1 MPFASFAAGVIKIV
15 VVAADKSLDSSI
27 SETTMAA
34 FRQRLRRAGI
44 GTKLA
49 LIVAFLQAAVLL
61 GLAFAMAQAST
72 TQLRE
77 ATTHELKTQQDSI
90 GDMLSLFDYSLQ
102 QQADR
107 FLSIFSEQYSGRFVL
122 SPDQLVEVS
131 GRQTPALKDGL
142 EVLNDNTWKLDRFTK
157 QTGTPATIFARDGDD
172 FVRISTSLKN
182 ENGERAM
189 GTLLSRDSKSYA
201 RLMAN
206 QPYIGLARLFGTD
219 YITKYQ
225 PIQDRDGQVV
235 GALFVGVD
243 VSAEMAQVQDR
254 IREMGIG
261 DAGYTMLASA
271 AGDQKGEVIAGGPY
285 EGRNLLD
292 GEMGELF
299 APLFEASFGDIEYTA
314 SSGEGRLVRYS
325 RYPEWQW
332 VVAGSVS
339 VDEMQA
345 GVIAARDRFLLIALV
360 LAAALS
366 VTLYWIVKRLVTQP
380 MSRVVNLAQALAE
393 GDLSQRIDTSRR
405 DEIGQLVAAMNGIGN
420 GLERIVAQVRT
431 AVAQTES
438 HTRELASGNA
448 ELASRTESQAASLEQ
463 TAASTEEINAT
474 VRQNAQ
480 RAQEGDEQ
488 AQRTVAAA
496 GEAQSTVEATS
507 EAMQRIVGMA
517 TQISEVVGV
526 IDGIAFQTNLLALN
540 ASVEAARA
548 GEHGRGFAVV
558 AQEVRNLAERC
569 TTSAQQIKALIGKT
583 VDEVD
588 SGNLRAAEA
597 GQRVTEIVSQVE
609 RISTLISEIRLASEE
624 QSRGIEQI
632 NVAISQIDETT
643 QSNAALV
650 RQSSVSTRQ
659 LNEQSRRLAETVS
672 LFRLRNAPPA
682 ETGVPEAAS
691 RLDET
696 GRRTPAGEPLPA

>member
-1 MPFASFAAGVIKIV
+1 
-15 VVAADKSLDSSI
+15 
-27 SETTMAA
+27 MAA
-34 FRQRLRRAGI
+34 LRQRLRHASI

-49 LIVAFLQAAVLL
+49 LIVALLQVAVLM
-61 GLAFAMAQAST
+61 GLAFAMAQVST
-72 TQLRE
+72 SQLRA
-77 ATTHELKTQQDSI
+77 ATAHELKTQQDSI

-107 FLSIFSEQYSGRFVL
+107 FLNILSDQYSGRFTL
-122 SPDQLVEVS
+122 SPDQQVEVS
-131 GRQTPALKDGL
+131 GRQTPTLKDGL
-142 EVLNDNTWKLDRFTK
+142 EVLNDNSWKLDRFTN

-172 FVRISTSLKN
+172 FVRISTSLKD
-182 ENGERAM
+182 ENDERAM
-189 GTLLSRDSKSYA
+189 GTLLDRDSKSYA
-201 RLMAN
+201 KLMAN
-206 QPYIGLARLFGTD
+206 QPYIGLATLFGTA

-225 PIQDRDGQVV
+225 PIQDSDGKVI

-254 IREMGIG
+254 IREMGLG
-261 DAGYTMLASA
+261 EAGYTMLVSA
-271 AGDQKGEVIAGGPY
+271 AGNQAGEVIAGGPY
-285 EGRNLLD
+285 ESQNLLNSEVSD
-292 GEMGELF
+292 VF
-299 APLFEASFGDIEYTA
+299 APLFDQSTGEIEYDA
-314 SSGEGRLVRYS
+314 SSGEQRLVLYS

-339 VDEMQA
+339 IDEIQA

-366 VTLYWIVKRLVTQP
+366 LTLYWIVKRLVTRP
-380 MSRVVNLAQALAE
+380 MNRAVGLAQALAE
-393 GDLSQRIDTSRR
+393 GDLSQRIETRR
-405 DEIGQLVAAMNGIGN
+405 GDEIGQLVAAMNGIGN
-420 GLERIVAQVRT
+420 GLERIVGQVRG
-431 AVAQTES
+431 AVAQTEN

-448 ELASRTESQAASLEQ
+448 ELASRTESQAASLEE

-480 RAQEGDEQ
+480 RAQESDEQ
-488 AQRTVAAA
+488 ARRTALAA
-496 GEAQSTVEATS
+496 GEAQGTVEATA

-517 TQISEVVGV
+517 KQISEVVGV

-558 AQEVRNLAERC
+558 AQEVRSLAERC
-569 TTSAQQIKALIGKT
+569 ATSAQEIKALIGKT

-597 GQRVTEIVSQVE
+597 GQRVAEIVSQVE

-624 QSRGIEQI
+624 QSHGIEQI

-650 RQSSVSTRQ
+650 RQSSVSTQQ
-659 LNEQSRRLAETVS
+659 LNEQSRQLANTVS
-672 LFRLRNAPPA
+672 LFRLRSAPQA
-682 ETGVPEAAS
+682 EFETPVAIS
-691 RLDET
+691 RSTET
-696 GRRTPAGEPLPA
+696 ARRTTADDSLPA

>member
-1 MPFASFAAGVIKIV
+1 
-15 VVAADKSLDSSI
+15 
-27 SETTMAA
+27 MAA
-34 FRQRLRRAGI
+34 LRQRFRHASI

-49 LIVAFLQAAVLL
+49 LIVALLQVAVLM
-61 GLAFAMAQAST
+61 GLAFAMAQNST
-72 TQLRE
+72 SQLRA
-77 ATTHELKTQQDSI
+77 ATAHELQTQQDSI

-107 FLSIFSEQYSGRFVL
+107 FLNIFSDQYSGRFAL

-131 GRQTPALKDGL
+131 GRPTPTLKDGL
-142 EVLNDNTWKLDRFTK
+142 EVLNDNTWKLDRFTA

-182 ENGERAM
+182 EKGERAM
-189 GTLLSRDSKSYA
+189 GTLLDRGSKSYA
-201 RLMAN
+201 KLMAN
-206 QPYIGLARLFGTD
+206 QPYIGLATLFGIP

-225 PIQDRDGQVV
+225 PIQDGDGQVV

-261 DAGYTMLASA
+261 EAGYTMLISA
-271 AGDQKGEVIAGGPY
+271 AGDRAGEVIAGGPY
-285 EGRNLLD
+285 EGQNLLD
-292 GEMGELF
+292 SDNGAVFRPMF
-299 APLFEASFGDIEYTA
+299 DQD
-314 SSGEGRLVRYS
+314 SGEIDYAARSGEERLVLYS

-339 VDEMQA
+339 VDEIQA
-345 GVIAARDRFLLIALV
+345 GVVAARNRFLLIALA
-360 LAAALS
+360 LAAGLS
-366 VTLYWIVKRLVTQP
+366 FTLYWVVKRVVTRP
-380 MSRVVNLAQALAE
+380 MNRAVGLAQALAE
-393 GDLSQRIDTSRR
+393 GDLSQRIETRR
-405 DEIGQLVAAMNGIGN
+405 GDEIGQLVGAMNGIGD
-420 GLERIVAQVRT
+420 GLERIVGQVRG

-438 HTRELASGNA
+438 HTRELASGNG
-448 ELASRTESQAASLEQ
+448 ELASRTESQAASLEE
-463 TAASTEEINAT
+463 TAASTEQINAT

-480 RAQEGDEQ
+480 RAQESDEQ
-488 AQRTVAAA
+488 ARRTAVAA
-496 GEAQSTVEATS
+496 GEAQGTVEATA

-517 TQISEVVGV
+517 KQISEVVGV

-558 AQEVRNLAERC
+558 AQEVRSLAERC
-569 TTSAQQIKALIGKT
+569 ATSAQQIKALIGKT
-583 VDEVD
+583 VNEVD
-588 SGNLRAAEA
+588 GGNLRAAEA

-624 QSRGIEQI
+624 QSHGIEQI
-632 NVAISQIDETT
+632 NLAISQIDETT

-650 RQSSVSTRQ
+650 RQSSASTQQ
-659 LNEQSRRLAETVS
+659 LNEQSRQLADTVS
-672 LFRLRNAPPA
+672 LFRLRSTVQA
-682 ETGVPEAAS
+682 EPESPVGALPSS
-691 RLDET
+691 RGALARTTADET
-696 GRRTPAGEPLPA
+696 LSA